1 MEGMN
6 ARELSCSQEGSA
18 GSNVLSLQTLSVSG
32 KRTVSYFRSE
42 YFKIS
47 IYLTTLTFY
56 TSTVTNTKISPLF
69 ASA

>member
-1 MEGMN
+1 MSMN
-6 ARELSCSQEGSA
+6 RRELSCTKEGSA
-18 GSNVLSLQTLSVSG
+18 GSNVLELQTLSVSG
-32 KRTVSYFRSE
+32 KLTVSYFRSE

-56 TSTVTNTKISPLF
+56 TSTVTTTKISPLF